1 MNRAVE
7 DPLREG
13 LDRPTAD
20 VQIPPGVT
28 GGARAHLRRKKIAAR
43 AALATGTAAV
53 TAAAVLAATVPGQG
67 TGGRPVQART
77 TALVITRVANALAAP
92 NKVIQTEMIFSAAV
106 PPVLEWN
113 YRSDFRQTQSGY
125 FPPALG
131 VPWAR
136 GLENWGLGTAK
147 AGGRRRWVQVDYRHH
162 TWATGMNFGF
172 PPYSCAVQLD
182 VVEFNLPANWPA
194 YIRRALSCGL
204 FHLAGHAPAN
214 AVQAIRLTG
223 SMTDRH
229 FWSHLPH
236 APGRGPL
243 RVDVTLYEN
252 PKIYLPMLV
261 TWNNRTHYRD
271 GRPLDGTVR
280 DDITALPATPGNIA
294 KANVTFPAS
303 FRKESIDALG
313 NIILFPYFT
322 VLCYRI

>member
-106 PPVLEWN
+106 PPVWVWN
-113 YRSDFRQTQSGY
+113 YRSDWRFTQSGY
-125 FPPALG
+125 IPPSAAVG
-131 VPWAR
+131 WWAW
-136 GLENWGLGTAK
+136 GWVNWGTGNQK
-147 AGGRRRWVQVDYRHH
+147 VDGRWRWVQVDYRHH

-172 PPYSCAVQLD
+172 PPYSCTVQLD

-204 FHLAGHAPAN
+204 VHLA
-214 AVQAIRLTG
+214 
-223 SMTDRH
+223 
-229 FWSHLPH
+229 
-236 APGRGPL
+236 
-243 RVDVTLYEN
+243 
-252 PKIYLPMLV
+252 
-261 TWNNRTHYRD
+261 
-271 GRPLDGTVR
+271 
-280 DDITALPATPGNIA
+280 
-294 KANVTFPAS
+294 
-303 FRKESIDALG
+303 
-313 NIILFPYFT
+313 
-322 VLCYRI
+322 